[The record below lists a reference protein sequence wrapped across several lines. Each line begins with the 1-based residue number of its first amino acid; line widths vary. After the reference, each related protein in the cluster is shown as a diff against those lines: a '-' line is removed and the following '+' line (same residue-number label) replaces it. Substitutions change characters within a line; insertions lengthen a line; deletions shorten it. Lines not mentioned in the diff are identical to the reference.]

1 MKLSPFLRI
10 GARYLAGYFAA
21 KGVVSM
27 ALAEELASDPEVL
40 TAIGSAVDVLVG
52 VVIAVATEGFYWL
65 AKKMGWS
72 T

>member
-1 MKLSPFLRI
+1 
-10 GARYLAGYFAA
+10 
-21 KGVVSM
+21 M